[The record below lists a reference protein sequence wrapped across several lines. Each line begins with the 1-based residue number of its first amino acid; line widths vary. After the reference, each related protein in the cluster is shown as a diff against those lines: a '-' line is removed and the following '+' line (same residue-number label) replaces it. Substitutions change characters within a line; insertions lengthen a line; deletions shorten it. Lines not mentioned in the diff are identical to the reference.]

1 MNKVK
6 IILLGLAFIIGM
18 PSLVFAMTTTEE
30 KRLFQDI
37 AEIKATLKVF
47 MHQVDKRFEQ
57 IDKRFEEM
65 DKRFDKRFE
74 QIDKRFEQID
84 KRFEQIDKRFE
95 QIDKRF
101 DQINNRFEDFRTFLW
116 MIVGIFTTLTGVV
129 IAFAYWDRRTVIK
142 AAVDETISK
151 IEKVGRL
158 KDLIYALRELA
169 KTDKKL
175 AEVLRSFN
183 LL

>member
-65 DKRFDKRFE
+65 DKRFE
-74 QIDKRFEQID
+74 KRFEQID

-158 KDLIYALRELA
+158 KDLIYALERA
-169 KTDKKL
+169 C
-175 AEVLRSFN
+175 
-183 LL
+183 

>member
-65 DKRFDKRFE
+65 DKRFE
-74 QIDKRFEQID
+74 KRFEQID